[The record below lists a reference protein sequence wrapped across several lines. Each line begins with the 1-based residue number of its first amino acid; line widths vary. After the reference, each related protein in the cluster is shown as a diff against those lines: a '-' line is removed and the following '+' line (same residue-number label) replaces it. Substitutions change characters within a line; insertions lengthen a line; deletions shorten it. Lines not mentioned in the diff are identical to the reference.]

1 MPSDYETQYAAAIR
15 AADAAGFRRS
25 ASETP
30 LVRAL
35 RALGLKP
42 RPPHYASFG
51 VNVMMHGVVFTFFW
65 GLLMWAFVWG
75 GRVPPAYAAVAA
87 LAAGILFGVVVAF
100 LYRATAER
108 SDLPRWEDLPGRG
121 GAAR

>member
-1 MPSDYETQYAAAIR
+1 MPSDYETRYQAAIR

-30 LVRAL
+30 LVRGL

-51 VNVMMHGVVFTFFW
+51 TNVMLHGIIFT
-65 GLLMWAFVWG
+65 FVWG
-75 GRVPPAYAAVAA
+75 VLMWVFVWGDRVPPEYAAVAA
-87 LAAGILFGVVVAF
+87 LLAGILFGVVIAF

-108 SDLPRWEDLPGRG
+108 GDLPRWEDLPGAGDAGR
-121 GAAR
+121 